1 MNKQTVNKVI
11 TIVSIL
17 LILVIVLNIPVFLC
31 KAGENYLRKNEPV
44 KAYKVLKKAYILR
57 SKDRDIRYFYVKS
70 MTNVKPIEKIQ
81 KEMFKFSQGK
91 ENDAA
96 QKLAKQQINIWKLNI
111 LNNIGDNYIEQAPFD
126 RNLVRW
132 DVNTF
137 PLKVRLEIP
146 ITTPDYYR
154 IEIEKAFLQWTV
166 STDFLKFEF
175 VEKGKADINVKFNP
189 LPEDVCEDG
198 ICKYVVAYTEP
209 KISGKILKSMTI
221 TMYDKDA
228 NGNYFSDKE
237 LYNTILH
244 EIGHALGIMG
254 HSYSSDDLMYM
265 SSQPEMNFTRYRRN
279 FQYIS
284 KDDLNTIN
292 LLYKLIPDISNV
304 PMAKFQKDGL
314 IYAPIVLGNEK
325 DIGRR
330 KIKEAESYILSAPDL
345 PGGYIDLAVAYA
357 DMEKYSQAIETLRK
371 ALDLAKS
378 DSDRYIIY
386 YNIAVIHMNSN
397 RLEEAEKYLKLAK
410 AINAND
416 DTAELESNLN
426 HAKAAK
432 KKPFKTQLAE

>member
-57 SKDRDIRYFYVKS
+57 SKDRDIRYYYVKS

-132 DVNTF
+132 DIKTF

-175 VEKGKADINVKFNP
+175 VEKGKADIIVKFNP

-237 LYNTILH
+237 LYNTVLH

-265 SSQPEMNFTRYRRN
+265 SSQPEMNFTRYRNN
-279 FQYIS
+279 FQFIS
-284 KDDLNTIN
+284 KDDLNTVN

-304 PMAKFQKDGL
+304 SMTKFEKDGL
-314 IYAPIVLGNEK
+314 IFAPIVLGNEK

-330 KIKEAESYILSAPDL
+330 KIKEAENYIQSAPDL

-357 DMEKYSQAIETLRK
+357 DMEKYSQAIEALRT

-378 DSDRYIIY
+378 DSDRYLIY
-386 YNIAVIHMNSN
+386 YNIAVIHLNSN
-397 RLEEAEKYLKLAK
+397 RPEEAEKYLKLAK
-410 AINAND
+410 TINAND

-432 KKPFKTQLAE
+432 KKPFKTPLAE

>member
-1 MNKQTVNKVI
+1 MNKQTVNKVT

-31 KAGENYLRKNEPV
+31 KAGEDYLRKNEPV

-57 SKDRDIRYFYVKS
+57 SNDRDIRYYYVKS
-70 MTNVKPIEKIQ
+70 MTKVKPIEKIQ
-81 KEMFKFSQGK
+81 KEMFDFSQGK

-132 DVNTF
+132 DINTF

-154 IEIEKAFLQWTV
+154 IEIEKAFLQWMI

-175 VEKGKADINVKFNP
+175 VEKGKADIIVKFNP
-189 LPEDVCEDG
+189 LPENVCQDG

-209 KISGKILKSMTI
+209 KIKGKILKSMTI
-221 TMYDKDA
+221 TMYDRDA

-265 SSQPEMNFTRYRRN
+265 SAEPEMNFTRYRRN
-279 FQYIS
+279 FQFIS
-284 KDDLNTIN
+284 KDDLNTVN

-304 PMAKFQKDGL
+304 PMAKFEKDGL
-314 IYAPIVLGNEK
+314 IFAPIVLGNER

-330 KIKEAESYILSAPDL
+330 KIKEAENYIQSAPDL
-345 PGGYIDLAVAYA
+345 PGGYIDLAIAYA
-357 DMEKYSQAIETLRK
+357 DMEKFSQAIEALRT
-371 ALDLAKS
+371 ALELAKS
-378 DSDRYIIY
+378 DSDKYIIY
-386 YNIAVIHMNSN
+386 YNIAVIHLNSN

-410 AINAND
+410 TINAND

-426 HAKAAK
+426 HAKASK
-432 KKPFKTQLAE
+432 KKPFKTKLTD